1 MQAFWSSFCAYKRL
15 GTDWKPDDKE
25 TKFKLPV
32 AIRAITPASNLETDE
47 SKVSTLAQ
55 LAKYLK
61 TLGKCSWCGAE
72 CDMTKRV
79 GNGFTMRRTGASL
92 TGQQIFNIFKDIRHE
107 DCLFMRLGDNVRPE
121 WFLFYCLDVVR
132 TFLRKSF
139 TKKPITV
146 KEIKVQYK
154 QA

>member
-1 MQAFWSSFCAYKRL
+1 LLLEKVI
-15 GTDWKPDDKE
+15 GTDWKPDDE
-25 TKFKLPV
+25 GTKFTLPV
-32 AIRAITPASNLETDE
+32 ATRAITPASNLETDG
-47 SKVSTLAQ
+47 SKVTTIAQ

-92 TGQQIFNIFKDIRHE
+92 TGQPIFNVFKDIRHE
-107 DCLFMRLGDNVRPE
+107 DCLCMRLGNIRPE

-132 TFLRKSF
+132 TFL
-139 TKKPITV
+139 
-146 KEIKVQYK
+146 
-154 QA
+154 